1 PATEPDTGTALRHPR
16 RGRHDPAL
24 VVRRAPVA
32 RPGMTVADG
41 QDVTESAIGGASVSQ
56 TVEGRERYSINVRYV
71 RDARSDLESLKRVLV
86 AGRDGVQIPLAE
98 LADLTVSTAP
108 PSLHDENGALAGYV
122 FVDVAGRDLG
132 SYVDEAKRVVGERVS
147 LPPGYHLG

>member
-71 RDARSDLESLKRVLV
+71 RDARSDLESLERVLV
-86 AGRDGVQIPLAE
+86 PGPDGAQIPLAE
-98 LADLTVSTAP
+98 RADITVSTAP
-108 PSLHDENGALAGYV
+108 PSIHDEHGALAGYV
-122 FVDVAGRDLG
+122 AVAVVRPDLGAHVAGAQR
-132 SYVDEAKRVVGERVS
+132 E
-147 LPPGYHLG
+147 